1 MTEEYK
7 NKEWLL
13 IKITQD
19 HLLISEIADEC
30 DVSITTISR
39 WAVRFDIREKRPYKG
54 NKKGRNNPYWKG
66 GRYKDNTWGYIW
78 LYMPEHPNCNN
89 KGYILEHR
97 LVMEQVL
104 GRLLDDNEI
113 IRHKNKVKDDNQI
126 SNLELLVIST

>member
-7 NKEWLL
+7 NKDWLL
-13 IKITQD
+13 VKIIEEN
-19 HLLISEIADEC
+19 LLISEIADEC
-30 DVSITTISR
+30 NVCITTISR

-54 NKKGRNNPYWKG
+54 DKRGENNPYWKG

-78 LYMPEHPNCNN
+78 LYMPDHPNCNN

-97 LVMEQVL
+97 LIMEEAL

-113 IRHKNKVKDDNQI
+113 IRHKNKIKDDNI
-126 SNLELLVIST
+126 IENLELLIINT